1 MRRSQADKDVDA
13 TVGTNI
19 RRFREISGISQKKLG
34 DAIGVTFQ
42 QIQKYDSG
50 KDRIS
55 ASRLVETARALN
67 SLFAGIEIGDVTLAF
82 PLAGEHLHQL
92 GRGIGPHRSPGEEC
106 LALGRELRVRI
117 AAIGDG
123 GLDDVILPLACLGIE
138 MWMAAEY

>member
-42 QIQKYDSG
+42 QIQKYES
-50 KDRIS
+50 DRIS
-55 ASRLVETARALN
+55 ASKLVETARTLGCDRN

-82 PLAGEHLHQL
+82 PDHSTA
-92 GRGIGPHRSPGEEC
+92 
-106 LALGRELRVRI
+106 ALKIAANFDRI
-117 AAIGDG
+117 ASPEQRAAIA
-123 GLDDVILPLACLGIE
+123 LLVAALATQE
-138 MWMAAEY
+138 E